1 VELAYDLRVDIV
13 GTALLRRAAIPAG
26 APYSLPMSL
35 GSPDL
40 VAPEADRAFRLGV
53 FYMISLLGLAAAYFL
68 VTPLRD
74 LLPLQW
80 GIVPLAVPW
89 WGALGAVTISL
100 YGVFFHSTKWDP
112 SFNYWHIGR
121 PFLGAVL
128 GTVGYLIFIVVIN
141 ATGAKAN
148 TAGNAVYYLVAFLV
162 GYREKTFQM
171 LIQRATDSLFAS
183 PDKQHRP
190 GQRPP

>member
-1 VELAYDLRVDIV
+1 MNLASAEV
-13 GTALLRRAAIPAG
+13 A
-26 APYSLPMSL
+26 
-35 GSPDL
+35 
-40 VAPEADRAFRLGV
+40 APEAARVFRLGM
-53 FYMISLLGLAAAYFL
+53 FYVISLLGFAAAYFL
-68 VTPLRD
+68 VAPLRD
-74 LLPLQW
+74 ALPVQW

-128 GTVGYLIFIVVIN
+128 GTVGYLIFVVVIN

-148 TAGNAVYYLVAFLV
+148 TSGNAVYYLVAFLV
-162 GYREKTFQM
+162 GYREQTFQM

-183 PDKQHRP
+183 PDKQLKP
-190 GQRPP
+190 GQPPPREPPAL